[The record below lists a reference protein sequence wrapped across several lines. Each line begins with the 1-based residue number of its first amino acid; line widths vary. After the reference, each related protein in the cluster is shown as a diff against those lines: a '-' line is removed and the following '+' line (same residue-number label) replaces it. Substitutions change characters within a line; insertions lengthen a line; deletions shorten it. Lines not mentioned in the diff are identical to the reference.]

1 VSRIGKQPIKIP
13 DGVKV
18 SLEGNLLVA
27 KGAKEQ
33 VLQVPFSE
41 KMKVSIEGS
50 TITVQPL
57 VEEKKIGALWGLTRS
72 LLFNAI
78 EGVHKEWEKVMELRG
93 VGYRAQ
99 LKGKDLDLQIG
110 QSHPILIAPPKGISF
125 LTTQETIEGQ
135 TVNIITVKGIDKK
148 LVGDVAARIRDLRP
162 PEPYKGKG
170 IRYRGE
176 YVRRKAGKATG

>member
-13 DGVKV
+13 DGVTV
-18 SLEGNLLVA
+18 NVEGREVLT
-27 KGAKEQ
+27 KGPKGQ
-33 VLQVPFSE
+33 MRIPFSE
-41 KMKVSIEGS
+41 KINVAVTDGSIQVTPVEG
-50 TITVQPL
+50 
-57 VEEKKIGALWGLTRS
+57 EKKVAALWGLTRA
-72 LLFNAI
+72 LLNNAI
-78 EGVHKEWEKVMELRG
+78 VGVHKEWEKILEIRG

-110 QSHPILIAPPKGISF
+110 QSHPIVIQPPEGITF
-125 LTTQETIEGQ
+125 AVAIESIDGQ
-135 TVNIITVKGIDKK
+135 NVNVVSVKGIDRNK
-148 LVGDVAARIRDLRP
+148 VGDICATIRALRP